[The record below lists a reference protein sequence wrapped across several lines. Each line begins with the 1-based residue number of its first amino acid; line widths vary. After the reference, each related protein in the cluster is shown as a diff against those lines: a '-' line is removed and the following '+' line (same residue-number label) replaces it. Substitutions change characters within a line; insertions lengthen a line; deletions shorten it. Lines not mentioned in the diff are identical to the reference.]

1 MKQNLLRGFLVSF
14 FLLLAVLGAGTSVQA
29 ASVAAT
35 NKKADKAFDARIASL
50 RADSDFPLRYAYV
63 DLTGDKIHEALVEYR
78 PRSNKGSDDTFS
90 VFAYQKGAVK
100 QILSIREYGL
110 TKCTYYTKTKSLI
123 LYGTGRGGE
132 WHRYFQINGTRYK
145 DIVQRIRKST
155 AGGGTEY
162 GPWQYTMGKNKTK
175 ITKAKFISLRK
186 PLLKGT
192 KRTLSSWK
200 KLS

>member
-1 MKQNLLRGFLVSF
+1 M
-14 FLLLAVLGAGTSVQA
+14 
-29 ASVAAT
+29 
-35 NKKADKAFDARIASL
+35 
-50 RADSDFPLRYAYV
+50 

-162 GPWQYTMGKNKTK
+162 GPWQYTMGKSKTK
-175 ITKAKFISLRK
+175 ITKAKFISAEEDSAEGNEKNPILLEEALLREIEVIPKRLYRNLFVSAK
-186 PLLKGT
+186 PFFAACVNLVYRELCPG
-192 KRTLSSWK
+192 SIF
-200 KLS
+200 